1 LFLQQEAAMSSREK
15 NTKERILEEALR
27 LFAQSGYMGTSMND
41 IADQLGV
48 TKAAL
53 YKHYKSKQEILD
65 SIVEKMNQM
74 DRKRVKE
81 YDMPEGNMEEVIE
94 GYQSTALDKIRQ
106 FTKVQFLHWT
116 QEEFP
121 CCFRKMLTLEQ
132 YRDPKMTKLYQKYL
146 SGGPLTYIEE
156 IFGGLT
162 GNQKEAKQ
170 LAIDFYGSIFLLYSI
185 YDGAADKEMIVEMVE
200 QHVDRFSEVLLSKV
214 KEG

>member
-1 LFLQQEAAMSSREK
+1 MSSREK

-81 YDMPEGNMEEVIE
+81 YDMPEGNMEEVIK

-132 YRDPKMTKLYQKYL
+132 YRDLKMTKLYQKYL

-156 IFGGLT
+156 IFGGLA

-170 LAIDFYGSIFLLYSI
+170 LAIDFYGPIFLLYSI